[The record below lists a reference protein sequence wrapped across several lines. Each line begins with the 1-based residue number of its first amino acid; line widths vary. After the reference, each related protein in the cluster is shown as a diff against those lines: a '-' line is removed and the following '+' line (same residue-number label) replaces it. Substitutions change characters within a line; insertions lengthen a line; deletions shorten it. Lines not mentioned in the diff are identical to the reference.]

1 MQLILFS
8 KKKFKIKAQRRC
20 NEDFELFEIL
30 NRVDTN
36 LPGAK
41 TFLGRKMMIEQSS
54 GSNEMGI

>member
-54 GSNEMGI
+54 GSN